1 MGSREC
7 LRAFRVCHRI
17 DVEMVVESA
26 AMNGNVTCRI
36 INRWWRR
43 KAGVWGCLVGTE
55 IVLYGV
61 LSCGM
66 AQGQSTGGN
75 EQGVSTVR
83 GLVLNQVTK
92 EPIARALVVT
102 GDQEY
107 ATMTNDRGE
116 FEFKTLERQGQGNIR
131 GGVAGNGN
139 VMIGMGTMQTQ
150 SFNAR
155 KPGYLPVGHNSVVR
169 FEVHGQSETTIYL
182 VPEALIL
189 GRVTVPGSEG
199 DVRIQCQLYRREMR
213 EGQETWSPGETFT
226 TWADGEFRFS
236 ELRAGT
242 YKLITHEQIDRDS
255 MVPIPGAQLFGYP
268 PIYYQN
274 TTDFSAASAI
284 VVKAGET
291 AQVNLAV
298 ARRNYYPVQI
308 GLGNEP
314 KGMNLVVYPMGH
326 YGPGWSLG
334 FNPAE
339 QAIEGMLPDGNYT
352 VEADALGEVQ
362 STGILNFSVNGKA
375 LEGPLLNL
383 IPNASVSI
391 NVREE
396 FQSKQS
402 GGSFAMSNGQRVP
415 DIRVSLAPVDDVG
428 GKRRGGRAHVVEG
441 SDDHTMV
448 IENVRPGRYRVN
460 VYSERGYAAS
470 IECGGSDVLH
480 QPLVVGLGG
489 GTPPI
494 EVTMRDD
501 GAEVSG
507 TVEEATD
514 APANAKQA
522 YGDSPVR
529 FVYLVPI
536 EGTPGQNHVAMSRQE
551 GAFSVEQVPPG
562 SYLVLAYEQGPDQ
575 ELPGDEETMRALES
589 KGKVIHVEAGQ
600 KANVKVKMIAGSNGE

>member
-1 MGSREC
+1 
-7 LRAFRVCHRI
+7 
-17 DVEMVVESA
+17 
-26 AMNGNVTCRI
+26 
-36 INRWWRR
+36 
-43 KAGVWGCLVGTE
+43 
-55 IVLYGV
+55 
-61 LSCGM
+61 M

-83 GLVLNQVTK
+83 GRVLNQVTK
-92 EPIARALVVT
+92 EPIARALVVR

-116 FEFKTLERQGQGNIR
+116 FEFKALERQGQGNIR

-155 KPGYLPVGHNSVVR
+155 KPGYLPAGHNSVVR

-189 GRVTVPGSEG
+189 GHVTVPGSEG

-213 EGQETWSPGETFT
+213 DGQETWSPGETFT

-242 YKLITHEQIDRDS
+242 YKLITHEQMDRDS

-298 ARRNYYPVQI
+298 ARRKYYPVQI

-334 FNPAE
+334 FNPAD
-339 QAIEGMLPDGNYT
+339 QTIEGMLPDGNYT

-470 IECGGSDVLH
+470 IECGGSDVMH

-562 SYLVLAYEQGPDQ
+562 SYLVLGYEQGLDQ
-575 ELPGDEETMRALES
+575 ELPGDEETMQALES

-600 KANVKVKMIAGSNGE
+600 KVNVKVKMIAGSNGE

>member
-1 MGSREC
+1 M
-7 LRAFRVCHRI
+7 
-17 DVEMVVESA
+17 
-26 AMNGNVTCRI
+26 
-36 INRWWRR
+36 
-43 KAGVWGCLVGTE
+43 VGTE